1 MKVVRSAFELSLN
14 ILKFYGIYQV
24 NPTTGSVTQ
33 GILMFTFIVL
43 QFLIASIYRFSEIT
57 DLNDFIIGVI
67 YVIFSVNLTIRLM
80 GFLTNQKV
88 LIDLIEEIEA
98 LDNDI
103 DANAIKAENEKIL
116 KINKLLLTSDLSIG
130 FNLSMS
136 ILMLSKD
143 QIFTIPL
150 LYYPECTEAYYM
162 MFIIHYIQIIGI
174 GSISFGKS
182 RNLIEELG

>member
-1 MKVVRSAFELSLN
+1 MKPIRSAFELSLN

-24 NPTTGSVTQ
+24 NPSTSSVIR

-43 QFLIASIYRFSEIT
+43 QFLIASFYRFSDVS
-57 DLNDFIIGVI
+57 DLNEFIIGVI

-80 GFLTNQKV
+80 SFMTNHRE
-88 LIDLIEEIEA
+88 LIELIEEIEA

-103 DANAIKAENEKIL
+103 DANDIKDENEKIL

-130 FNLSMS
+130 FNLTMS
-136 ILMLSKD
+136 ILMFSKD

-150 LYYPECTEAYYM
+150 LYYPQCTEAYYM
-162 MFIIHYIQIIGI
+162 MFAIHYIQICGI
-174 GSISFGKS
+174 GSISFGKK
-182 RNLIEELG
+182 LYLYYLL

>member
-1 MKVVRSAFELSLN
+1 MKVVRSAFDLSLN

-24 NPTTGSVTQ
+24 NPSRISVIQ
-33 GILMFTFIVL
+33 GALMFIFIVL
-43 QFLIASIYRFSEIT
+43 QFLIASLYRFSEVS
-57 DLNDFIIGVI
+57 DLSDFIIGVI

-80 GFLTNQKV
+80 SFITNQKK

-98 LDNDI
+98 LDDGI
-103 DANAIKAENEKIL
+103 DSNAIKAENDKIL
-116 KINKLLLTSDLSIG
+116 KIHKLLLTSDLSIG

-136 ILMLSKD
+136 ILMLSND

-150 LYYPECTEAYYM
+150 LYYPQCSEAYYM

-174 GSISFGKS
+174 GSISFG
-182 RNLIEELG
+182 N